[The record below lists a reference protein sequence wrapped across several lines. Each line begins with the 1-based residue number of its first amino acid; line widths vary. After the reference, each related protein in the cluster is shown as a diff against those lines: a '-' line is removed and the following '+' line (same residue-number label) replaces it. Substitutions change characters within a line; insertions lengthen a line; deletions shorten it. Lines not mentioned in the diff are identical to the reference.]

1 MIYKTHDK
9 IGTKRNIMSYGTEYL
24 GKSPS
29 SYELLVGIPSSIKC
43 LGLGY
48 LMYKQFIQYLGFA
61 SSTQGSS
68 KESQAVWKKLS
79 QDENLTGLI
88 LNLKNKYRDD
98 TWGKILLFDKNFKGD
113 FKKICKDFIDVSKSE
128 FIMVSLNIDD
138 FLKSKGISEQ
148 IN

>member
-1 MIYKTHDK
+1 
-9 IGTKRNIMSYGTEYL
+9 
-24 GKSPS
+24 
-29 SYELLVGIPSSIKC
+29 
-43 LGLGY
+43 
-48 LMYKQFIQYLGFA
+48 MYKQFIQYLGFA